1 MDIGVQ
7 IVFDAADPPKLAEFW
22 MAALDYV
29 PEPPPQG
36 FDSWDDFGHH
46 IGMPEEQFGDQAT
59 AVDPAGVR
67 PRLYFQK
74 VPEGKTA
81 GGRHPRFRDCDAR
94 PGGQRILRV
103 LIRAIGM
110 SPHLVRCDAAQLPY
124 KCSGRRPWLSA
135 KVAGGA
141 APPATSR
148 HGVTNSRPA
157 IPRCRSFY
165 PWRGC

>member
-7 IVFDAADPPKLAEFW
+7 IVFDAGDPPALAKFW

-46 IGMPEEQFGDQAT
+46 IGMPEDQFGDQAT
-59 AVDPAGVR
+59 AVDPAGTR

-81 GGRHPRFRDCDAR
+81 KNRVHVDVQIGR
-94 PGGQRILRV
+94 GLQGEEYT
-103 LIRAIGM
+103 
-110 SPHLVRCDAAQLPY
+110 AQ
-124 KCSGRRPWLSA
+124 
-135 KVAGGA
+135 VAGHVRKLEALGA
-141 APPATSR
+141 TVAWQADDIRGSATVMR
-148 HGVTNSRPA
+148 DPEGNEFCV
-157 IPRCRSFY
+157 C
-165 PWRGC
+165 